1 MVWEEQLL
9 LLLKLFLVGKS
20 TVPNHDVDYYFG
32 QVAID
37 KDFMDWSG
45 NCGNLSSAVG
55 PLLFMKDLV
64 DNVPQNGVCCV
75 RIWQANIKNNSL
87 LCNNG

>member
-1 MVWEEQLL
+1 
-9 LLLKLFLVGKS
+9 
-20 TVPNHDVDYYFG
+20 
-32 QVAID
+32 
-37 KDFMDWSG
+37 MDWSG

-55 PLLFMKDLV
+55 PFTIHEGLV

-75 RIWQANIKNNSL
+75 EFGKQISKNNSL